1 MTSVG
6 IVLSV
11 LLGLAGLIVG
21 HLMARILLTGR
32 LGSWSDCLRSAN
44 PAVAGVTGLLW
55 ALLAAWTLAGGMP
68 VSLLPLVLTLTS
80 AGVAL
85 TVIDVRH
92 HRLPDAVV
100 LPLYPITVVGLAID
114 GLARGAWPVWS
125 ALLGAAVWLI
135 AIGVPWLVSGG
146 RGMGFGDVKLAPIL
160 GATLG
165 WVAVPIAIVGL
176 VLAFVLGAAVGV
188 ALMMGKRADRRTPI
202 PFGPFLLAGALLG
215 LVAGRA
221 LVTAY
226 GELLVA
232 S

>member
-1 MTSVG
+1 M
-6 IVLSV
+6 
-11 LLGLAGLIVG
+11 
-21 HLMARILLTGR
+21 
-32 LGSWSDCLRSAN
+32 
-44 PAVAGVTGLLW
+44 AGVTGLLW

-68 VSLLPLVLTLTS
+68 VSLLPLVLALTS

-85 TVIDVRH
+85 TVIDVHH